1 MKKCHLALKITQ
13 WVISELD
20 LPLYC
25 EFTYDTHDPL
35 AITLVFD
42 TDGERPV
49 RWAFSRDLLAEGMTA
64 PAGEGDVVLWP
75 ELCQDG
81 EPSSFC
87 VQVGS
92 VRTALFEI
100 PVEPVAKWLARTYD
114 MVPQGS
120 ELDGVNWDELVQ
132 LAE

>member
-1 MKKCHLALKITQ
+1 MKKCHLALEITH

-20 LPLYC
+20 LPLNC
-25 EFTYDTHDPL
+25 EFSYDTRDPL

-42 TDGERPV
+42 TDAEDPV
-49 RWAFSRDLLAEGMTA
+49 RWIFSRELLAEGMTA

-75 ELCQDG
+75 ELYQDG
-81 EPSSFC
+81 EPSAFC

-100 PVEPVAKWLARTYD
+100 PIEPVAQWLAQTYD
-114 MVPQGS
+114 MVPQGT
-120 ELDGVNWDELVQ
+120 ELDGVDWDELVQ